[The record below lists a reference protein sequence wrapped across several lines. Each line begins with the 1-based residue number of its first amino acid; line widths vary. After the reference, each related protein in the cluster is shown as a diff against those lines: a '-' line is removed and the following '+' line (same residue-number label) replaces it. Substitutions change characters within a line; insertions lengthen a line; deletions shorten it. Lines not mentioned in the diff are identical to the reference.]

1 MMLPYLVL
9 FVGELQ
15 PMQADFGQEL
25 RYTMDWLSAIL
36 SGRNASMQ
44 KRQTFLFKNHV
55 FLLARYSVLKKQ
67 DIFTSSWYQ
76 SILTL
81 FLFFQCRSHSQN
93 PHT

>member
-44 KRQTFLFKNHV
+44 KRQTFLFKKHV
-55 FLLARYSVLKKQ
+55 FLLARYSVLKKHKTFSLVAG
-67 DIFTSSWYQ
+67 I
-76 SILTL
+76 
-81 FLFFQCRSHSQN
+81 N
-93 PHT
+93 PF